1 MHTPICA
8 KLKYLYP
15 YLQHHPSL
23 LSNRQATVQN
33 AMDFSNFFN
42 YGDESPTRP
51 NSTALV
57 FLPQC
62 SEQDWEQLLAVA
74 DRRAVRAGEVVMRQ
88 GETSRAFYV
97 VASGLLQVM
106 LQKPNGQEHVISDI
120 GALSIFGEQAF
131 FDGLPRS
138 ASVRALEASE
148 VYAISFERF
157 EVLAGHHP
165 ELARMVLVDLGR
177 IVSLRLR
184 EMNALVFK
192 SR

>member
-1 MHTPICA
+1 
-8 KLKYLYP
+8 
-15 YLQHHPSL
+15 
-23 LSNRQATVQN
+23 
-33 AMDFSNFFN
+33 MDFSNFFD
-42 YGDESPTRP
+42 YGVETPTRP
-51 NSTALV
+51 KSTALV

-62 SEQDWEQLLAVA
+62 SEQEWDQLLEVA
-74 DRRAVRAGEVVMRQ
+74 ERRAVHAGEIVVRQ
-88 GETSRAFYV
+88 GEETRAFYIV
-97 VASGLLQVM
+97 GSGQLEVFLER
-106 LQKPNGQEHVISDI
+106 PNGQEHIISDI

-138 ASVRALEASE
+138 ASVRAVEASE

-165 ELARMVLVDLGR
+165 TLARMVLVDLGR